1 MDRKRNT
8 KSNGRLI
15 MPRGGFREGAG
26 RPKSGRKVHTIRATN
41 EEWELIKAYA
51 EQVKTGKLPEISKGQ
66 YVKPTG
72 KAKSAVKK
80 SKSTRKLGQ
89 LAHATV
95 IFGNP
100 DKIKY
105 GCFFCIPEGK
115 KYAIKAYFCP
125 MSSAPEIV
133 WDVLN
138 KTIVTYGY
146 LMPDTSGWIWKN
158 AEGQKL
164 LGPDPEILSR
174 KKTIKAAFACWL
186 SDFLVNQKAVR
197 AKELQVR

>member
-1 MDRKRNT
+1 
-8 KSNGRLI
+8 

-26 RPKSGRKVHTIRATN
+26 RPKSGRKVHTIRATD
-41 EEWELIKAYA
+41 EEWTLIKAYA
-51 EQVKTGKLPEISKGQ
+51 EQVKTGKLPKISKVQ
-66 YVKPTG
+66 EAKHSEKSKP
-72 KAKSAVKK
+72 AVKK
-80 SKSTRKLGQ
+80 RSKSTKKLSQ

-105 GCFFCIPEGK
+105 GCFFCVPEGE
-115 KYAIKAYFCP
+115 KYAVKAYFCP
-125 MSSAPEIV
+125 IGKAPASI
-133 WDVLN
+133 WDALDKV
-138 KTIVTYGY
+138 TVTYGY
-146 LMPDTSGWIWKN
+146 LAPATSGWTWKN

-186 SDFLVNQKAVR
+186 SELLVNQKAVR
-197 AKELQVR
+197 AKELQER

>member
-1 MDRKRNT
+1 
-8 KSNGRLI
+8 
-15 MPRGGFREGAG
+15 MPRGGYREGAG
-26 RPKSGRKVHTIRATN
+26 RPKSGRKVHTIRATD

-66 YVKPTG
+66 DVKPTG

-115 KYAIKAYFCP
+115 KYAVKAYFCP
-125 MSSAPEIV
+125 IGKAPASI
-133 WDVLN
+133 WDALDKV
-138 KTIVTYGY
+138 TVTYGY
-146 LMPDTSGWIWKN
+146 LALAPSGWAWKN
-158 AEGQKL
+158 ADGRNL

-186 SDFLVNQKAVR
+186 SDLLMNQKAVR
-197 AKELQVR
+197 AKELKER

>member
-1 MDRKRNT
+1 
-8 KSNGRLI
+8 

-26 RPKSGRKVHTIRATN
+26 RPKSGRKVHTIRATD

-51 EQVKTGKLPEISKGQ
+51 EQVKAGKFPEISKGQ
-66 YVKPTG
+66 DVKPTG
-72 KAKSAVKK
+72 KAKPAVKK
-80 SKSTRKLGQ
+80 SKSTKKLGQ
-89 LAHATV
+89 LAYATV
-95 IFGNP
+95 VFGNP

-105 GCFFCIPEGK
+105 GCFFCVPEGE

-125 MSSAPEIV
+125 MSSVPEIV

-146 LMPDTSGWIWKN
+146 LVPDTRGWIWKN

-164 LGPDPEILSR
+164 LGPDPEALSR

-186 SDFLVNQKAVR
+186 SDLLVNQKAVR

>member
-1 MDRKRNT
+1 
-8 KSNGRLI
+8 

-26 RPKSGRKVHTIRATN
+26 RPKSGRKVHTIRATD
-41 EEWELIKAYA
+41 EEWTLIKAYA
-51 EQVKTGKLPEISKGQ
+51 EQVKAGRLPEISAKVQ
-66 YVKPTG
+66 EVKLTEEPKT
-72 KAKSAVKK
+72 AVKK
-80 SKSTRKLGQ
+80 RVKRARKLGQ

-100 DKIKY
+100 EKIKY

-125 MSSAPEIV
+125 TSEVPTNV
-133 WDVLN
+133 WDVLDEVV
-138 KTIVTYGY
+138 VTYGY
-146 LMPDTSGWIWKN
+146 LVPTTSGWVWKN

-174 KKTIKAAFACWL
+174 KKTIKAAFACWISEL
-186 SDFLVNQKAVR
+186 LVNQKAVR
-197 AKELQVR
+197 AKELQER

>member
-1 MDRKRNT
+1 
-8 KSNGRLI
+8 

-26 RPKSGRKVHTIRATN
+26 RPKSGRKVHIIRATD
-41 EEWELIKAYA
+41 EEWTLIKAYA
-51 EQVKTGKLPEISKGQ
+51 EQVKKGSLSEISKVQ
-66 YVKPTG
+66 EVKPTEEP
-72 KAKSAVKK
+72 KTAVKK
-80 SKSTRKLGQ
+80 RVKRARKLGQ

-100 DKIKY
+100 ERIKY

-125 MSSAPEIV
+125 TSEAPTNV
-133 WDVLN
+133 WDVLDEVA
-138 KTIVTYGY
+138 VTYGY
-146 LMPDTSGWIWKN
+146 LVPAASGWTWKN

-186 SDFLVNQKAVR
+186 SELLINQKAVR